1 MTLTVKNA
9 YGTSTATKKN
19 YITIGME
26 PKADFSGSPDSGDA
40 PLTVKFTFTPPTTGP
55 SLSCRVAVTML
66 LEVLVAKVAGAAVT
80 VMLYSEPELAL
91 LVITTEPDTL
101 PTAAVIV
108 SETSVVELF
117 EPAV

>member
-1 MTLTVKNA
+1 MKVVTTFPLASVTPD
-9 YGTSTATKKN
+9 ATDKVPR
-19 YITIGME
+19 G
-26 PKADFSGSPDSGDA
+26 AV
-40 PLTVKFTFTPPTTGP
+40 PLTVKLTVTPPTTAP
-55 SLSCRVAVTML
+55 SLSSTVAVTML

-117 EPAV
+117 EGGVKFFV